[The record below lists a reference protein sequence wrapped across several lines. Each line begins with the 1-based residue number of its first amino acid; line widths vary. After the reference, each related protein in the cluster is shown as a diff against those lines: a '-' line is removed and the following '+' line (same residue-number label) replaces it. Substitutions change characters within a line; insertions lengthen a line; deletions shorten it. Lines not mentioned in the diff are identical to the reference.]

1 MFIPP
6 IVDVLFK
13 SHRLIFLQIQSDSES
28 SSPIVELNSATEI
41 STDSEFEQDPVKF
54 PPPNIVIDDT
64 HLRKPTKVQVNPFFT
79 KTNSKSN
86 RLLLLFADQTNNNR
100 EWY

>member
-1 MFIPP
+1 MLIARRFRKFIHKNT
-6 IVDVLFK
+6 VNYVKYSKFLNFNR
-13 SHRLIFLQIQSDSES
+13 SIFLQIQSDSES

-64 HLRKPTKVQVNPFFT
+64 HLRKPTKVQVNT
-79 KTNSKSN
+79 IKQLKKIS
-86 RLLLLFADQTNNNR
+86 
-100 EWY
+100 